1 MAILEVKDL
10 KKSFG
15 DAEVLK
21 GISFSLEEKNVLAII
36 GSSGSGKTTLL
47 RCINM
52 LETADSGSITVDGG
66 VVFDGSNTDKLSAQ
80 QQRENQLKIGL
91 VFQSFNLFPQ
101 YTALEN
107 VTLAAKIHAKSRPD
121 FKKNRKA
128 IFAEIDENGKAL
140 LRKVGLGEKMNNYPC
155 ELSGGQQQRVS
166 IARAMALKPKILF
179 FDEPTSALDPQMVG
193 EVLEVMRNL
202 AKEGLTMIVVT
213 HEMAFARDVSTNVV
227 FMADGLICEQ
237 GSPKDIF
244 ENPQN
249 PKTQEFLSRFL
260 EK

>member
-80 QQRENQLKIGL
+80 QQRENQQG
-91 VFQSFNLFPQ
+91 
-101 YTALEN
+101 
-107 VTLAAKIHAKSRPD
+107 
-121 FKKNRKA
+121 
-128 IFAEIDENGKAL
+128 
-140 LRKVGLGEKMNNYPC
+140 GEKPC
-155 ELSGGQQQRVS
+155 
-166 IARAMALKPKILF
+166 RAH
-179 FDEPTSALDPQMVG
+179 G
-193 EVLEVMRNL
+193 E
-202 AKEGLTMIVVT
+202 
-213 HEMAFARDVSTNVV
+213 
-227 FMADGLICEQ
+227 
-237 GSPKDIF
+237 GSSF
-244 ENPQN
+244 
-249 PKTQEFLSRFL
+249 R
-260 EK
+260 

>member
-101 YTALEN
+101 YTALER
-107 VTLAAKIHAKSRPD
+107 TAR
-121 FKKNRKA
+121 
-128 IFAEIDENGKAL
+128 
-140 LRKVGLGEKMNNYPC
+140 
-155 ELSGGQQQRVS
+155 LS
-166 IARAMALKPKILF
+166 
-179 FDEPTSALDPQMVG
+179 
-193 EVLEVMRNL
+193 
-202 AKEGLTMIVVT
+202 
-213 HEMAFARDVSTNVV
+213 
-227 FMADGLICEQ
+227 
-237 GSPKDIF
+237 SP
-244 ENPQN
+244 
-249 PKTQEFLSRFL
+249 R
-260 EK
+260 

>member
-166 IARAMALKPKILF
+166 IARALINRPQVVFA
-179 FDEPTSALDPQMVG
+179 DEPTGNLDRRNAD
-193 EVLEVMRNL
+193 EVLELLLRTKEVMNQTL
-202 AKEGLTMIVVT
+202 IMVT
-213 HEMAFARDVSTNVV
+213 HDMTIAERANR
-227 FMADGLICEQ
+227 
-237 GSPKDIF
+237 IF
-244 ENPQN
+244 SMENGI
-249 PKTQEFLSRFL
+249 L
-260 EK
+260 EPYRKKN

>member
-244 ENPQN
+244 ENPQD

-260 EK
+260 AK